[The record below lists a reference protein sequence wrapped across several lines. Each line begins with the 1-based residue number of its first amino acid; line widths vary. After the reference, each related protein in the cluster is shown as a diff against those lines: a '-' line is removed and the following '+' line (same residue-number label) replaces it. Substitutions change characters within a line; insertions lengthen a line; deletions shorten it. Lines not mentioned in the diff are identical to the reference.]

1 MNTKDIRSILTPKG
15 EYTKTEEQSY
25 SELSSGKIKA
35 AISYKRAQ
43 HFMPLFDLLED
54 KDTSVGSECE
64 KRVSSVENKFFT
76 SNLKGY
82 DSSIEEIIKAS
93 LHARLFGVSVVEL
106 FINDQGDFEFSFVPR
121 ESYYYEEDTITLKKG
136 KTRFAPKEPKF
147 YILRAKPVLLK
158 VLWIAYAKHFVLS
171 HYMKFA
177 EFLGVPPLIGN
188 ASSSSADTIDQ
199 MSMALKNIKSGGY
212 AVLGPTDILKV
223 LEGRG
228 SLSDF
233 MGFVQYADTEIAK
246 VINGAS
252 LGSNVAKSGSYAQS
266 KSHEENRAE
275 IVRSDVKL
283 ATRTAIKLFSKIG
296 MALELNIQ
304 IEKDVD
310 LFQRAQTLQILN
322 NMGYNMSPENIAL
335 EFDLPAPSLKA
346 PNIRHFSKNERDLP
360 LDAIDANLSSAE
372 FLKRSQEQENE
383 ILEIITN
390 LSTQCNSYEEVYNL
404 MQENYADLGLKK
416 LDEVMFKAIAN
427 NLIVGAVD
435 DGK

>member
-1 MNTKDIRSILTPKG
+1 MNVKEIRSLLAPKG
-15 EYTKTEEQSY
+15 EYAKTEEQSY

-35 AISYKRAQ
+35 AISYKKAQ
-43 HFMPLFDLLED
+43 YYMPLFDLLED

-64 KRVSSVENKFFT
+64 KRTASIENKFFT

-106 FINDQGDFEFSFVPR
+106 YINDKGDFAFSFVPR
-121 ESYYYEEDTITLKKG
+121 ENYYYEEDSITLKKG
-136 KTRFAPKEPKF
+136 KTKFTPKEPKF

-188 ASSSSADTIDQ
+188 ASNSSVETIDQ
-199 MSMALKNIKSGGY
+199 MSEALKNIKSGGY
-212 AVLGPTDILKV
+212 AVLGPQDILKV

-266 KSHEENRAE
+266 KSHEDNRAE
-275 IVRSDVKL
+275 IVRGDVKF
-283 ATRTAIKLFSKIG
+283 ATRTAIELFGKIG
-296 MALELNIQ
+296 MSLELNIQ
-304 IEKDVD
+304 VEKDVD
-310 LFQRAQTLQILN
+310 LYQRAQTLQILN
-322 NMGYNMSPENIAL
+322 SMGYSMSPEDIAV
-335 EFDLPAPSLKA
+335 EFDFPTPSLKA
-346 PNIRHFSKNERDLP
+346 PNIRHFSKNAKDLA

-372 FLKRSQEQENE
+372 FLKRSKEQEEE
-383 ILEIITN
+383 ILEVITG
-390 LSTQCNSYEEVYNL
+390 LATHCSSYEEVYEL
-404 MQENYADLGLKK
+404 LVQNYATMEFAK
-416 LDEVMFKAIAN
+416 LDEMMFKAIAN